1 MSFASAALAPA
12 PETTLCAAQVAKP
25 RAATSTAVKRI
36 ALTVPPSLQER
47 EKHCAIACGGRLPG
61 RTIPP
66 TLALAIAD
74 PFPDES
80 IHAISNPSRHR
91 PQCLPGV
98 LGHHDLGRAEQ
109 RSRGPPTAGLCPRAR
124 HQLHRYRGDV
134 SGTAERKNPGP
145 HRDISRQLALATAS
159 RWIGHRHQG
168 RRAGTPRLDPRG

>member
-80 IHAISNPSRHR
+80 IQCNFESFPAPSSMS
-91 PQCLPGV
+91 PGC
-98 LGHHDLGRAEQ
+98 AW
-109 RSRGPPTAGLCPRAR
+109 
-124 HQLHRYRGDV
+124 
-134 SGTAERKNPGP
+134 
-145 HRDISRQLALATAS
+145 AL
-159 RWIGHRHQG
+159 
-168 RRAGTPRLDPRG
+168 